1 MSENA
6 PPRSNAVLLDLVS
19 RASAHSTRAPRPM
32 GCARRGASRVARALA
47 GFRAGGPRR
56 SPAPARHRHHHPTAA
71 LRSLR
76 ATSSSSFAAAA
87 RPPGFDA
94 PPPARPTR
102 RVVITGIGL
111 VTPLAANA
119 PDSWARLL
127 AGATGV
133 RAIRAE
139 DLPPRERDAAFEHL
153 ASKIAAVVP
162 RRRGDANASAH
173 SDAFFDEARWCDAGR
188 LAPFVGYAL
197 CAASEA
203 LADASLDPRSLPP
216 SALGR
221 FGVSIGAGMGH
232 VADLT
237 DAGRAFERAPVGSL
251 RRLSPR
257 FVPRV
262 LVNMA
267 AGHVSMAHGLRGPN
281 RACATACATGAHAV
295 GDAFRAIQSGDA
307 DVMLAGGAEACVDAA
322 TIAGFARA
330 RALADPEAMF
340 PGSTTRAEKGPPKTG
355 SANDGEGSYRD
366 ADALASRS
374 CRPFDAD
381 RGGFVIGE
389 GAGVLVLETLEGAV
403 ERGAAVY
410 GEIRG
415 FGQAG
420 DAHHVTLPP
429 ADGAGAAAAMRDALR
444 DAGLE
449 AEDVGYVNA
458 HATGTRAGDA
468 AEAEAL
474 RRVFGAR
481 FFARGRGGEE
491 GGRGRD
497 GGGRAAFDVDSD
509 SDRLLTSSTKGATG
523 HALGAAGAVE
533 AAFAA
538 LAVAEGV
545 VPPTLNLARVDPGM
559 VAAAAE
565 GGGGGGGGGGCPDFV
580 PLAARRA
587 PALRAAMTNS
597 FGFGGTNA
605 SLVVA
610 APPPGVGAKRIGRG
624 GEGRG
629 GRGGEG

>member
-1 MSENA
+1 
-6 PPRSNAVLLDLVS
+6 
-19 RASAHSTRAPRPM
+19 
-32 GCARRGASRVARALA
+32 
-47 GFRAGGPRR
+47 
-56 SPAPARHRHHHPTAA
+56 
-71 LRSLR
+71 
-76 ATSSSSFAAAA
+76 
-87 RPPGFDA
+87 
-94 PPPARPTR
+94 
-102 RVVITGIGL
+102 
-111 VTPLAANA
+111 
-119 PDSWARLL
+119 
-127 AGATGV
+127 
-133 RAIRAE
+133 
-139 DLPPRERDAAFEHL
+139 
-153 ASKIAAVVP
+153 
-162 RRRGDANASAH
+162 
-173 SDAFFDEARWCDAGR
+173 
-188 LAPFVGYAL
+188 
-197 CAASEA
+197 
-203 LADASLDPRSLPP
+203 
-216 SALGR
+216 
-221 FGVSIGAGMGH
+221 
-232 VADLT
+232 
-237 DAGRAFERAPVGSL
+237 
-251 RRLSPR
+251 
-257 FVPRV
+257 
-262 LVNMA
+262 
-267 AGHVSMAHGLRGPN
+267 
-281 RACATACATGAHAV
+281 
-295 GDAFRAIQSGDA
+295 
-307 DVMLAGGAEACVDAA
+307 MLAGGAEACVDAA

-481 FFARGRGGEE
+481 FFARGRGEEE

-497 GGGRAAFDVDSD
+497 GEGRAAFDAD

-559 VAAAAE
+559 VAAAEAE
-565 GGGGGGGGGGCPDFV
+565 GGGGGGGGARISCRRGEARAG
-580 PLAARRA
+580 AARGDDEQFRV
-587 PALRAAMTNS
+587 R
-597 FGFGGTNA
+597 GTNA

-624 GEGRG
+624 GEGKGERDETRG
-629 GRGGEG
+629 GGAEECVVYVLKVCQHYHIEGDFVFLGPRETRKPRRGAGATERGRRARARAARARLAPAPRRALTSRRRARDAPSVFRLPSSSSRALHDADARLPRGAHSLANALGFDGRSASRARAARRRDATRAGVTNVARPCAVGRVRALVRVERGAMRVDARTRALA

>member
-1 MSENA
+1 MPENERKRA
-6 PPRSNAVLLDLVS
+6 TARDCGPPRPRLPRLRPLDP
-19 RASAHSTRAPRPM
+19 RAAPDGVRA
-32 GCARRGASRVARALA
+32 ARRVAR
-47 GFRAGGPRR
+47 RARARGVPRR
-56 SPAPARHRHHHPTAA
+56 RATAPPAPARHRHHHPTAA
-71 LRSLR
+71 LQSLR
-76 ATSSSSFAAAA
+76 ATSSSSSSSAA

-173 SDAFFDEARWCDAGR
+173 SDAFFDEARWCDGGR

-458 HATGTRAGDA
+458 HATGTRAGT
-468 AEAEAL
+468 
-474 RRVFGAR
+474 RRRRRRFGASS
-481 FFARGRGGEE
+481 ARGSSRGG
-491 GGRGRD
+491 
-497 GGGRAAFDVDSD
+497 GGGRRRTRARRRRTRAFDAN

-538 LAVAEGV
+538 LAVAR
-545 VPPTLNLARVDPGM
+545 AS
-559 VAAAAE
+559 
-565 GGGGGGGGGGCPDFV
+565 C
-580 PLAARRA
+580 RR
-587 PALRAAMTNS
+587 R
-597 FGFGGTNA
+597 
-605 SLVVA
+605 
-610 APPPGVGAKRIGRG
+610 
-624 GEGRG
+624 
-629 GRGGEG
+629 